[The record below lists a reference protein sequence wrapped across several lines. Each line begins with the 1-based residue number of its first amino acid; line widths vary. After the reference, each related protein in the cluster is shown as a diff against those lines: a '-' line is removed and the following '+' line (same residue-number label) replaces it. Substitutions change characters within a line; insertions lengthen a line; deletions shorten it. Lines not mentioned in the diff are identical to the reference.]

1 MTDFSYDLWPRVS
14 AYSDSPSKHG
24 SKSEL
29 DQKRLRTEHNMPTM
43 QGMHD
48 DWTTNTYDGANVS
61 DVWRTNTF
69 VGTNL
74 TDVWRTNT
82 YDGAKV
88 TNPEKLGNGVFGG
101 VVRIDVT
108 KSSFNNTTTTV
119 QKAVKIYNT
128 LHTPDEMLLFG
139 FYDMTGNQ
147 VWRDESR
154 MEPRLKAAND
164 REAEKVMRF
173 GNMVAECGV
182 VPCTPMFCTNLCKL
196 CKAIIETEHF
206 DETIVKQARRNLK
219 SGAHW
224 HLEMEV
230 MQGDLDKLFKET
242 PSAWDRLNYVV
253 DILKYLACAA
263 EKGLAY
269 VDMKA
274 ENCLYKRGD
283 DNKVQVYL
291 GDIGSFC
298 HIAGAAP
305 NWPEIGDLVQES
317 NLTSS
322 VGRIIDDGGY
332 INKFMVDFSDNKNLR
347 NIAIQ
352 SMKPVQ
358 EQRKNDAA
366 VWTNPYAPEKFSEI
380 TSYRNYLLPQ
390 GTGYSPCTYETCWFS
405 GIIMILQALGDM
417 GKNILQYSQT
427 QDFKLHNVQEIWPK
441 QHKQTG
447 VERRAMH
454 LAKQWW
460 PTDKIARAGLPRV
473 ALAMLHS
480 KLKKMLASTQET
492 KTAYAIPSRIIKIA
506 KKIEDLTLSVG
517 TFFDKFDSKSED
529 YNLERA
535 TKDILK
541 SKRKFIQRE
550 IQVVR
555 HVAFHFKDTYF
566 QDADPVWFIVHAF
579 AKRMRTRTM
588 QKNTS
593 KRHEQKSSKEHDELV
608 NFAVAIDEA
617 EKKLVQYRLRPLMMY
632 RTMFQLALQ
641 WLNMELSVAI
651 AFAAANE
658 AVAAAP
664 QPRPAKRWQKNKPA
678 NPKPEPNNREPTG
691 PTAQM
696 LAPMESIAPTRP
708 TIPTGP
714 RAPMESIESKESIE
728 SMESIKSIAPTR
740 PKRPTGLPKFNF
752 HVGNSSASDK
762 FALFRSSS
770 SASKGTELNF
780 LPSSAL

>member
-1 MTDFSYDLWPRVS
+1 MDSSYDLFPPES
-14 AYSDSPSKHG
+14 AYSDSP
-24 SKSEL
+24 L
-29 DQKRLRTEHNMPTM
+29 DQKRLRNEPNMPTM

-48 DWTTNTYDGANVS
+48 DWTRNTYDGANVSDNLTTNTYDGANVS
-61 DVWRTNTF
+61 DNWTTNTF

-82 YDGAKV
+82 YDGANV
-88 TNPEKLGNGVFGG
+88 TNPKKLGNGAFGG
-101 VVRIDVT
+101 VVLIDVT

-139 FYDMTGNQ
+139 FYDMTGNK

-206 DETIVKQARRNLK
+206 DETIVKQARTNLK
-219 SGAHW
+219 GAHW

-317 NLTSS
+317 NLQSS
-322 VGRIIDDGGY
+322 VGRIVEDGRY
-332 INKFMVDFSDNKNLR
+332 INEFMVDFSDNKKPR
-347 NIAIQ
+347 DIMIQ
-352 SMKPVQ
+352 HMHPVQ
-358 EQRKNDAA
+358 EKRKNDTAA
-366 VWTNPYAPEKFSEI
+366 WTNPYAPEKFSEI

-390 GTGYSPCTYETCWFS
+390 GMGYSPCTYETCWFS
-405 GIIMILQALGDM
+405 GIIMILQALGDT
-417 GKNILQYSQT
+417 GQLILVGSQT
-427 QDFKLHNVQEIWPK
+427 QDFKLHNVQEIWPN
-441 QHKQTG
+441 QTG

-492 KTAYAIPSRIIKIA
+492 KTAYAIPSGIIQIA
-506 KKIEDLTLSVG
+506 KTIEDLTLRVG
-517 TFFDKFDSKSED
+517 TVFDKFDSKSED

-535 TKDILK
+535 TKDVLK

-579 AKRMRTRTM
+579 AKRMRTRPV
-588 QKNTS
+588 QKNTR

-608 NFAVAIDEA
+608 KFAVAIDEA
-617 EKKLVQYRLRPLMMY
+617 EKKLVLYRLRPLMMY

-641 WLNMELSVAI
+641 WLNTELSVAK
-651 AFAAANE
+651 AFATANE

-678 NPKPEPNNREPTG
+678 NRKPEPNNREPTG

-714 RAPMESIESKESIE
+714 MESIESKESIE
-728 SMESIKSIAPTR
+728 SMESIKS
-740 PKRPTGLPKFNF
+740 KGPTGLPKFNF

-762 FALFRSSS
+762 FAFFRSSS